1 MQAAAAAGTPACA
14 PARLLYHLR
23 FHACVT
29 PECNHMGAA
38 TPLVLEQVAGLTLSF
53 RKSVAGSL
61 LPLPLPLSL
70 FLWFRFKK
78 NKKLFGTICSSAW
91 TSAQLWDLIP
101 EPEKLC

>member
-1 MQAAAAAGTPACA
+1 
-14 PARLLYHLR
+14 
-23 FHACVT
+23 
-29 PECNHMGAA
+29 MGAA

-78 NKKLFGTICSSAW
+78 KKTIW
-91 TSAQLWDLIP
+91 YNL
-101 EPEKLC
+101 